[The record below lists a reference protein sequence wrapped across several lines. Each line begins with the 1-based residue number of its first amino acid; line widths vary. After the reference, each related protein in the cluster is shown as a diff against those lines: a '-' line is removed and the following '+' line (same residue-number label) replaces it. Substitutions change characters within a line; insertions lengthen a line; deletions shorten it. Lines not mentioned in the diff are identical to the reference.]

1 MSMPFSPL
9 HNVDRRN
16 TAQQF
21 LQKELDE
28 LPAEERHVVERFIA
42 RRGVARNIEREFQ
55 ETRSFGGS
63 WYFISVF
70 GALLVIWMLI
80 NSVLLAKA
88 FDPYPYIL
96 LNLVLSCLAAV
107 QAPIIMMSQNRQA
120 DIDRLNASN
129 DYQVNVK
136 AELEVLQIHEKL
148 DRLREQDWSALVELQ
163 HRQIELLQRL
173 IERATGAT
181 HDKH

>member
-1 MSMPFSPL
+1 M
-9 HNVDRRN
+9 
-16 TAQQF
+16 
-21 LQKELDE
+21 
-28 LPAEERHVVERFIA
+28 
-42 RRGVARNIEREFQ
+42 ARNIEREFQ
-55 ETRSFGGS
+55 ETRSFGERLADRVAQVGGS

>member
-1 MSMPFSPL
+1 MHLWSCLIGVLLAPL
-9 HNVDRRN
+9 WFANPAMADRV
-16 TAQQF
+16 AQ
-21 LQKELDE
+21 
-28 LPAEERHVVERFIA
+28 V
-42 RRGVARNIEREFQ
+42 
-55 ETRSFGGS
+55 GGS